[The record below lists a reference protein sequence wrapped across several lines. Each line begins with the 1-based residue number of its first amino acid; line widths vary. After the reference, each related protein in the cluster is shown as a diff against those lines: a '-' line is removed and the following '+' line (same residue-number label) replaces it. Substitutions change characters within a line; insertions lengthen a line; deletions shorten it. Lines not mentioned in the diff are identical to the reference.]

1 MVRGRLPAGW
11 ALCGR
16 LRSTPSVGLP
26 RAPIVCGQGYVRTI
40 LSSSLCTR
48 RHNGPKHEVL
58 SMSELDTCL
67 EFTLKEEGGYV
78 NDKRDPGGATNMGIT
93 LATYRSW
100 CGNPQADAAGLRLL
114 SRSTV
119 TCIYGSDYW
128 NRLRADA
135 LPAGL
140 DLLVFDFAVTCG
152 TAKSARELQT
162 ALGLPPEEIDGSV
175 GPETLSK
182 ARMAHGSDLIAGLA
196 SRQRLFY
203 QVLPAFPVFGR
214 GWLARTE
221 RRRVRAL
228 AMAGL
233 APVAKAN
240 VSPAIMPG

>member
-1 MVRGRLPAGW
+1 MPPV
-11 ALCGR
+11 ALH
-16 LRSTPSVGLP
+16 
-26 RAPIVCGQGYVRTI
+26 RAPAVCGQGHVQMI
-40 LSSSLCTR
+40 LNSSLCTR
-48 RHNGPKHEVL
+48 RHNNTGHEFL
-58 SMSELDTCL
+58 NMSELDACL

-100 CGNPQADAAGLRLL
+100 CGNPQAEAAELRML
-114 SRSTV
+114 SRSKI

-152 TAKSARELQT
+152 TVRSARELQT

-182 ARMAHGSDLIAGLA
+182 ARLAHGSDLIAGLA
-196 SRQRLFY
+196 TRQSLFY
-203 QVLPAFPVFGR
+203 RVLPAFSVFGR

-228 AMAGL
+228 AMAGFV
-233 APVAKAN
+233 PVAKVN
-240 VSPAIMPG
+240 VSPVIVPG